1 MKADFSRATFRP
13 AAHYSAVL
21 SQQGRVQLDA
31 DANEQAAI
39 QLDLARTTAADVIG
53 PHGGP
58 ADGFT
63 VAYVPSPDGKQPAD
77 LNITPGRYY
86 VDGVLVDST
95 PAPVYQAVGA
105 DQSTEDSLTLGYWN
119 QPFAY
124 LDQENNA
131 DLLPPF
137 PFLVYLRVVEQ
148 LVTAV
153 QDPLIR
159 ESALGVALPDT
170 AARSQVTWQA
180 LPLPLKDSSERSGPE
195 QEFDQWVADQTAVR
209 SHLAAQVEKPA
220 GTDDDPCLVAPD
232 AAYRG
237 PENQLYRVEI
247 HTAGVA
253 PGATFKWSRDNG
265 SIVFPVTAVDG
276 QWISLSSFGRDDK
289 LAIEVGD
296 WVEAVDNAITARDVV
311 SELLQVVELDPAGG
325 RVLVA
330 GDIPVGLTA
339 ARHPL
344 LRRWDQQGSGLSEG
358 AVPLTEGGWI
368 LLEDGVQV
376 WFQVDGSYR
385 TGDYWLIPAR
395 TLTADVEWPRDTA
408 GRPQLLPPAGP
419 VVRYAPLA
427 WITGDT
433 AVTQL
438 RRTFQPLPSA

>member
-39 QLDLARTTAADVIG
+39 QLHLARTTAADVIG
-53 PHGGP
+53 SHGGP

-77 LNITPGRYY
+77 LTISPGRYY
-86 VDGVLVDST
+86 VDGVLIDST
-95 PAPVYQAVGA
+95 PAPVYQAVGE
-105 DQSTEDSLTLGYWN
+105 DQQTVDDGSGLGYWN

-124 LDQENNA
+124 LDQEDNN
-131 DLLPPF
+131 DKLPGKF

-148 LVTAV
+148 LVTAA

-180 LPLPLKDSSERSGPE
+180 LPLPLKVSSQRSSPE
-195 QEFDQWVADQTAVR
+195 QQFDEWVEDQTAVR

-220 GTDDDPCLVAPD
+220 GTDDDPCLLAPD

-247 HTAGVA
+247 HAVGET
-253 PGATFKWSRDNG
+253 ATFTWSRDNG
-265 SIVFPVTAVDG
+265 SIVFPITAVDG
-276 QWISLSSFGRDDK
+276 RWVSLSSLGRDDK

-296 WVEAVDNAITARDVV
+296 WVEAVDDATTARGIA
-311 SELLQVVELDPAGG
+311 SPLAQVAELDPAGG
-325 RVLVA
+325 RVLLSAEPAIGAIA
-330 GDIPVGLTA
+330 G
-339 ARHPL
+339 RHPL
-344 LRRWDQQGSGLSEG
+344 LRRWDQQGPGLRGG
-358 AVPLTEGGWI
+358 AVPVAEGAW
-368 LLEDGVQV
+368 LNLEDGVQV
-376 WFQVDGSYR
+376 WFQAGGSYR
-385 TGDYWLIPAR
+385 TGDFWLIPAR

-408 GRPQLLPPAGP
+408 GRPLLLPPAGP

-427 WITGDT
+427 WITSDT
-433 AVTQL
+433 GITQL
-438 RRTFQPLPSA
+438 RRTFQPLPNA